1 MPYNSL
7 IHTDIMTNHIIPK
20 IAYIPL
26 EYTLSVDEFLGLWN
40 ELEVVGEPTQKDYD
54 KWVLDGASDIPYSI
68 RLKEDN

>member
-1 MPYNSL
+1 
-7 IHTDIMTNHIIPK
+7 MTNHIIPK
-20 IAYIPL
+20 VAYIPL

-54 KWVLDGASDIPYSI
+54 EWVLDGASDIPYSI

>member
-1 MPYNSL
+1 
-7 IHTDIMTNHIIPK
+7 MTNHIIPK

-26 EYTLSVDEFLGLWN
+26 EYTLSVDEFVGLWN

-54 KWVLDGASDIPYSI
+54 EWVLDGASDIPYSI